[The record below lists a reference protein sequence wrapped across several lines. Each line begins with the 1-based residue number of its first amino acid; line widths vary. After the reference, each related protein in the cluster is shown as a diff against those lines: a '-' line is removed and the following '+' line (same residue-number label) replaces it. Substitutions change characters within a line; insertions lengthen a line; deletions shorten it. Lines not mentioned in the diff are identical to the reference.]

1 MAEKNLKAQAS
12 TTRKSNTRQYVFPIL
27 DSYLFWGF
35 LGNTLRGLCWFSGLF
50 LAFAVVSG
58 AQKVA
63 QSGVPFMAAVE
74 AIALQMPR
82 IIMFTIPASLL
93 FGAVSNFV
101 EMSAKG
107 EVTATMAGGMSVPR
121 LMRAPMILTVFLAIL
136 MFWLQETV
144 VPGAELR
151 KGQLMVTAAS
161 KIAAKGFKI
170 VDLRSDGAVERVVQA
185 KSFNPEKK
193 ELIEPRIQIFR
204 QDNTVQTEIAA
215 QRGFWDDKRKVWIFQ
230 DGIIRTNPDNKNV
243 ASVKIPFTETSLEAK
258 MAPDPVGLK
267 GSIRGAREQIERK
280 NYEMVS
286 WQQLKLY
293 RTEKLDEFAKSK
305 GAERKELRKEVRSL
319 TYGIHDKF
327 AMPLVAL
334 GMVLVGIP
342 LGIRPQRTASPG
354 MAMGLSLIVMLSY
367 YMFWVLC
374 TNIGKAGIALPN
386 VVAYLPVVALF
397 TVGSILIAKK
407 S

>member
-1 MAEKNLKAQAS
+1 MPEQKLKTKTAS
-12 TTRKSNTRQYVFPIL
+12 VTASRTRSYMLPLV
-27 DSYLFWGF
+27 DSYLLWGF
-35 LGNTLRGLCWFSGLF
+35 LGSAVRGLCWFSGLF

-63 QSGVPFMAAVE
+63 QKGVPFMAALE
-74 AIALQMPR
+74 GIALQMPR
-82 IIMFTIPASLL
+82 IILFTIPAALL

-107 EVTATMAGGMSVPR
+107 EVTAMMAGGMSIKR
-121 LMRAPMILTVFLAIL
+121 LMRGPLILTAFLAVL

-151 KGQLMVTAAS
+151 KGELLVKAAS
-161 KIAAKGFKI
+161 VMATQGFKI
-170 VDLRSDGAVERVVQA
+170 VDLRPDGAVERVVQA
-185 KSFNPEKK
+185 KSFDPDKK
-193 ELIEPRIQIFR
+193 LLLEPRIQIFR
-204 QDNTVQTEIAA
+204 LDNTVQTEIAA
-215 QRGFWDDKRKVWIFQ
+215 KRGFWDDKLKVWTFQ
-230 DGIIRTNPDNKNV
+230 DGIIRTNPDNKQA
-243 ASVKIPFTETSLEAK
+243 ASVKIPFTETTIQAK
-258 MAPDPVGLK
+258 MAPNPTNLK
-267 GSIRGAREQIERK
+267 GVASGARGQIDRQ

-286 WQQLKLY
+286 WQQLSAY
-293 RTEKLDEFAKSK
+293 RAEKLAEFTKATGK
-305 GAERKELRKEVRSL
+305 ERKQLRKEVRGL

-327 AMPLVAL
+327 AMPLVAF

-342 LGIRPQRTASPG
+342 LGIRPQRTASAG

-374 TNIGKAGIALPN
+374 TNVGKGGIALPEL
-386 VVAYLPVVALF
+386 VAYLPVIGLF
-397 TVGSILIAKK
+397 ITGSVLIAKK